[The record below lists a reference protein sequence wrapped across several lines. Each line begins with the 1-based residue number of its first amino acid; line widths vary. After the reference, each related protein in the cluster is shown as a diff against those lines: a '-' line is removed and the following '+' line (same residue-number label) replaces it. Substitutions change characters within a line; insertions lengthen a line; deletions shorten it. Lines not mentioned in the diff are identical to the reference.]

1 MGVSDSQKPLP
12 MLFPQLDRLL
22 RLPSSRPLSSPSSS
36 GATRLLTK
44 QFFQLLKKEKQQQHQ
59 VQPVHGPDHDLHGG
73 RVGQFGGHCNVSY
86 RSIIS
91 HLADTT
97 QTTRDPVWQE
107 FLQTS

>member
-44 QFFQLLKKEKQQQHQ
+44 QFFQLLKKKEHLSKKTQHCL
-59 VQPVHGPDHDLHGG
+59 VKNENNNNIKFNLYMDLITTSTE
-73 RVGQFGGHCNVSY
+73 VVLDS
-86 RSIIS
+86 
-91 HLADTT
+91 LEDTAMSAT
-97 QTTRDPVWQE
+97 DP
-107 FLQTS
+107 

>member
-44 QFFQLLKKEKQQQHQ
+44 QFFQLLKKEKQKKHLSKKTQHCL
-59 VQPVHGPDHDLHGG
+59 VKNENNNNIKFNLYMDLITTSTE
-73 RVGQFGGHCNVSY
+73 VVLDS
-86 RSIIS
+86 
-91 HLADTT
+91 LEDTAMSAT
-97 QTTRDPVWQE
+97 DP
-107 FLQTS
+107 